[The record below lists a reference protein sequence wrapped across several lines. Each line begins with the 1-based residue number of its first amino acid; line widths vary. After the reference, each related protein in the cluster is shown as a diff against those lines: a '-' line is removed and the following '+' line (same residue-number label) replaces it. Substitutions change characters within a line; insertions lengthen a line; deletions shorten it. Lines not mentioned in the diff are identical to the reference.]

1 MHVLNQ
7 SCNLL
12 FEPHYFVFRVQ
23 STMINLIDY
32 FATCNLSTPL
42 SGIQSNQA
50 FFSLRK
56 VFIQILKRILPC
68 KKIVIFQTINSTG
81 LRIPFHEYPSKSYQS
96 SPQDTTKFHFR
107 SRTSF
112 YTNTTLSPHVRG
124 KRGTDENFSLSKSI
138 DNFFS
143 LQCNK
148 KLARSCF

>member
-1 MHVLNQ
+1 MHVLNP
-7 SCNLL
+7 SCNLH

-23 STMINLIDY
+23 STVINLIDY

-56 VFIQILKRILPC
+56 VFIQILKRILRC

-81 LRIPFHEYPSKSYQS
+81 LRIRFHEYP
-96 SPQDTTKFHFR
+96 TKFNFR
-107 SRTSF
+107 SHTSF
-112 YTNTTLSPHVRG
+112 YTNTTLSPHVRMLEG
-124 KRGTDENFSLSKSI
+124 RGGPTRKLFSKSI

-148 KLARSCF
+148 KLAR

>member
-7 SCNLL
+7 SCNLH

-23 STMINLIDY
+23 STMINLMDY

-50 FFSLRK
+50 FFSPRK

-68 KKIVIFQTINSTG
+68 KKNCHFPDSEFNWIENTLPRVVK
-81 LRIPFHEYPSKSYQS
+81 SKYFQS

-107 SRTSF
+107 SHTSF

-124 KRGTDENFSLSKSI
+124 KRGTDEKTFL
-138 DNFFS
+138 
-143 LQCNK
+143 
-148 KLARSCF
+148 

>member
-1 MHVLNQ
+1 MHVLNP
-7 SCNLL
+7 SCNLH

-50 FFSLRK
+50 FFSLKK
-56 VFIQILKRILPC
+56 VFIQILKRILRC

-81 LRIPFHEYPSKSYQS
+81 LRIRFHEYPSKSYQS
-96 SPQDTTKFHFR
+96 SPQDTTKFNFR
-107 SRTSF
+107 SHTSF
-112 YTNTTLSPHVRG
+112 YTNTTFSPHVRMLEG
-124 KRGTDENFSLSKSI
+124 RGGPTRKLFSKSI

-148 KLARSCF
+148 KLAR

>member
-7 SCNLL
+7 SCNLH

-23 STMINLIDY
+23 STMINLMDY

-68 KKIVIFQTINSTG
+68 KKIVIFQTMNSTG
-81 LRIPFHEYPSKSYQS
+81 LRIPFH
-96 SPQDTTKFHFR
+96 
-107 SRTSF
+107 
-112 YTNTTLSPHVRG
+112 G
-124 KRGTDENFSLSKSI
+124 LSKVNTFSRALKIRQNFISVPIRVSI
-138 DNFFS
+138 LTRPQVRMLEGRGGPTRKLFS
-143 LQCNK
+143 K
-148 KLARSCF
+148 